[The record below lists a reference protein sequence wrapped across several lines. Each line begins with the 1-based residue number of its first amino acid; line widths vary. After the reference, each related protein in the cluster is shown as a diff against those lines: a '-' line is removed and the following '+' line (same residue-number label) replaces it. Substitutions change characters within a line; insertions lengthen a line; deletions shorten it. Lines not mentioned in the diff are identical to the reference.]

1 MITEAEKGIFFEI
14 CQYALNQ
21 VFQNSGIGT
30 YKEKMVHLVLKKFFC
45 EDESCHEVKTGR
57 FIADACTED
66 RIFEIQ
72 TGGFYPLKKKISSY
86 IEDTD
91 KKITVVCPMNA
102 KRRMIWVD
110 AENGEMSEP
119 RRVTPGRPKN
129 KFLRELIWI
138 APIID
143 FSRVEFKLVYLDVD
157 EYKLLDGF
165 GADKK
170 TKATKIDRIPR
181 ELVDIVT
188 LDSRESL
195 ADFLLPQN
203 LPAEFRAKDFERATG
218 LRKKGVSAGL
228 RALQMLGIIER
239 EKQGGRAVIYRIV
252 T

>member
-14 CQYALNQ
+14 CQDAIKQ
-21 VFQNSGIGT
+21 DRPSSGIGT
-30 YKEKMVHLVLKKFFC
+30 YKEKMIHLVLKKFFC
-45 EDESCHEVKTGR
+45 SDCNLHEVKTGR
-57 FIADACTED
+57 FIADACTDD

-110 AENGEMSEP
+110 AESGEMSEP

-129 KFLRELIWI
+129 KFLRELMWI

-143 FSRVEFKLVYLDVD
+143 FCRVEFKIVYLEVD

-170 TKATKIDRIPR
+170 SKATKIDRIPR
-181 ELVDIVT
+181 GLVDIVT
-188 LDSRESL
+188 VDSREAL

-203 LPAEFRAKDFERATG
+203 LPVEFKAKDFEKATG

-228 RALQMLGIIER
+228 RALELLGIIER
-239 EKQGGRAVIYRIV
+239 GKQGGRAVIYRV
-252 T
+252 AV